1 MANIIFIANSV
12 QKGRLEP
19 LAGGIK
25 YDLRRTLAA
34 RKAGEIGCS
43 VRYYLA
49 CCESGPAR
57 RLLLE
62 AARREGVKI
71 VEVEER
77 QEAGR

>member
-1 MANIIFIANSV
+1 MTNIIFIANSV

-19 LAGGIK
+19 LAGSIK

-34 RKAGEIGCS
+34 RKAGEIGNS
-43 VRYYLA
+43 VRYYLV
-49 CCESGPAR
+49 CCEPGPAQ
-57 RLLLE
+57 RLLIE

-77 QEAGR
+77 

>member
-1 MANIIFIANSV
+1 MTNIIFIADSV

-19 LAGGIK
+19 LAGGIS

-34 RKAGEIGCS
+34 RKAGEIGNS
-43 VRYYLA
+43 VRYYKA
-49 CCESGPAR
+49 CCEPGRAL

-62 AARREGVKI
+62 AARREGVRI

-77 QEAGR
+77 

>member
-1 MANIIFIANSV
+1 MTNIIFIADSV

-19 LAGGIK
+19 LAGGIS

-34 RKAGEIGCS
+34 RTGEIGNS
-43 VRYYLA
+43 VRYYKA
-49 CCESGPAR
+49 CCEPGRAL

-62 AARREGVKI
+62 AARREGIRI

-77 QEAGR
+77 